1 MKITSIHQFAFA
13 CSAGSGVT
21 NSLFYVQKLLR
32 ELGFESHIFS
42 SSIPSDLSDVIQP
55 ASTIPDNP
63 DSILMVHHCLGY
75 DNADWLF
82 ALAMRKIMIYH
93 NITPPEFL
101 PEGSELQQYAVLGR
115 EQLQAWQPHFFAA
128 IGDSPLNSA
137 ELLAHAYTPVRTIP
151 LLVDAE
157 RWKVP
162 AVSSSP
168 WSSLKDTYNLLFVG
182 RICENKNQLALVELA
197 HALSRLTAVPVRLI
211 LAGETTSP
219 LYHECIL
226 QRVEE
231 LGMQSQVLITG
242 KLSDQDLIALYQVVD
257 VFVCMSEHEGF
268 GMPLIEAMHFDLPV
282 IAKNSSNIANTL
294 GQAGWL
300 MSATSSI
307 SEIAAAILSVMKEPA
322 LKRDLIQTQRQHLKH
337 FSKQSCLQQLREYF
351 RDVGIEVSGGE
362 IVSSQEEAQERWQIE
377 GPFDSSYSL
386 AIVNRELARAL
397 DVQGVD
403 VALRSHE
410 GFGDFEPSSEF
421 LQQDVDCQRMV
432 HRYESAAQRAEP
444 PYAALRFCY
453 PPHVDAMPAVARVVH
468 SYGWEETGFP
478 QAYVEAFNRRL
489 DLITVLSTSV
499 GKTLRDNG
507 VRIPIV
513 VTGAGVDHI
522 QPVQAQALP
531 QSVASQLKAF
541 RFLHVSSCFPRKAVD
556 VLLQAYADT
565 FTAQDEVTLI
575 IKTFANPHHQ
585 ILRDIDLLKA
595 THPSFPHVVVIDED
609 WSQAAMAGLYAACHA
624 YVAASRGEGLGLPLA
639 EAMLFDL
646 PVITTAWGGQTD
658 FCDETTAWCCDFD
671 FAKAETHMG
680 MTHTLWAEPRRAHL
694 GALMKNLLQLDES
707 EKKRR
712 TNKARE
718 RVLEQLSWR
727 QTANR
732 VRQAVDALK
741 SEKLLRKEPK
751 IGWISTW
758 NARCGIANYSHF
770 LTQQIP
776 PSRLRVLANHIPERM
791 AIDQDFVLRCWNAE
805 QAETFEYALETM
817 LEEGIEA
824 VVIQYNFGFCS
835 TQNLAA
841 FLQQLKAHHIQAHVF
856 FHSTADVKHLNDF
869 KSLSTIRA
877 ALAQAER
884 LYVHGVE
891 DVNRLKEWGLVDNVV
906 YFPHGIAPMLARQ
919 SNKPS
924 RWQDKTVIAS
934 YGFLLPHKGI
944 RELIEAFALLRYG
957 NDDYHLLLVNALYPA
972 SVSTETEQLC
982 RQRIAELGLQEHVT
996 LITDYLSDQETK
1008 QHLSNA
1014 DLIVFAYQGTQES
1027 SSAAVRVGLSAGSPV
1042 LVTPLA
1048 IFSDVEEAVHY
1059 LPGTSADMIAAG
1071 IRDFVQQDKQSEE
1084 KKSRI
1089 AQWFDERNWAMLSRR
1104 LVNIID
1110 GLANPLEGG
1119 GRNC

>member
-1 MKITSIHQFAFA
+1 MNIQSVHQFVRDCCAD
-13 CSAGSGVT
+13 SGVT
-21 NSLFYVQKLLR
+21 NKVISIQTWLR
-32 ELGFESHIFS
+32 QSGFESHIYS
-42 SSIPSDLSDVIQP
+42 TQVPPELAAQVICIANAKELPEDTNAIMLVLDEVDWEESSINRESYAIVKQLPSVVGTSFRLENQ
-55 ASTIPDNP
+55 
-63 DSILMVHHCLGY
+63 
-75 DNADWLF
+75 
-82 ALAMRKIMIYH
+82 
-93 NITPPEFL
+93 L
-101 PEGSELQQYAVLGR
+101 PLQ
-115 EQLQAWQPHFFAA
+115 
-128 IGDSPLNSA
+128 
-137 ELLAHAYTPVRTIP
+137 
-151 LLVDAE
+151 
-157 RWKVP
+157 RWFH
-162 AVSSSP
+162 
-168 WSSLKDTYNLLFVG
+168 LKDTCNLLSAG
-182 RICENKNQLALVELA
+182 DICERSNQLALLDVLQACSQISEI
-197 HALSRLTAVPVRLI
+197 PMRLI
-211 LAGETTSP
+211 LAGESNSATY
-219 LYHECIL
+219 LEKIQ
-226 QRVEE
+226 QRTNE
-231 LGMQSQVLITG
+231 LGLQQRVLITG
-242 KLSDQDLIALYQVVD
+242 KLPESELAALCQSVDIYVCIGENEGVVKGLNHALY
-257 VFVCMSEHEGF
+257 FN
-268 GMPLIEAMHFDLPV
+268 LPV
-282 IAKNSSNIANTL
+282 IAK
-294 GQAGWL
+294 
-300 MSATSSI
+300 I
-307 SEIAAAILSVMKEPA
+307 SEAMSVALENAGCLLSESVSPSEFAAAIVTVVKEPS
-322 LKRDLIQTQRQHLKH
+322 LKRDILLRQRQHLQKNAQEH
-337 FSKQSCLQQLREYF
+337 YHSQVKQVLFEC
-351 RDVGIEVSGGE
+351 GIEISTAPTTNTIASE
-362 IVSSQEEAQERWQIE
+362 QERWQIE

-397 DVQGVD
+397 DAQNVD

-421 LQQDVDCQRMV
+421 LQHDGDCQRMV
-432 HRYESAAQRAEP
+432 QRYETASQRAES

-478 QAYVEAFNRRL
+478 QAYVDAFNRRL

-565 FTAQDEVTLI
+565 FTAHDEVTLI

-680 MTHTLWAEPRRAHL
+680 MTHSLWAEPRRAHL
-694 GALMKNLLQLDES
+694 GALMKNLVQLDDT

-718 RVLEQLSWR
+718 RVLEQLSWQ

-776 PSRLRVLANHIPERM
+776 PSRLCVLANHIPERM
-791 AIDQDFVLRCWNAE
+791 AIDQDYVLRCWNAE

-817 LEEGIEA
+817 LEQGIEA

-841 FLQQLKAHHIQAHVF
+841 FLLQLKAHRIQAHVF
-856 FHSTADVKHLNDF
+856 FHSTADVPHEGEI
-869 KSLSTIRA
+869 KSLGTIKTV
-877 ALAQAER
+877 LAQVER
-884 LYVHGVE
+884 LYVHGLD
-891 DVNRLKEWGLVDNVV
+891 DVNRLKNWGIVDNVV
-906 YFPHGIAPMLARQ
+906 YFPHGVAPMVERQ
-919 SNKPS
+919 WGRPP
-924 RWQDKTVIAS
+924 QFQGKTVIAS

-944 RELIEAFALLRYG
+944 RELIEAFALLRRDH
-957 NDDYHLLLVNALYPA
+957 DDYHLLLINALYPA
-972 SVSTETEQLC
+972 QLSTLEAEFC
-982 RQRIAELGLQEHVT
+982 RQRIEELGLQEHVT

-1014 DLIVFAYQGTQES
+1014 DLIVYAYQGTQES
-1027 SSAAVRVGLSAGSPV
+1027 SSAAVRVGLSVGSPV

-1048 IFSDVEEAVHY
+1048 IFSDVAEAVHY
-1059 LPGTSADMIAAG
+1059 LPGTSAEMIAAG
-1071 IRDFVQQDKQSEE
+1071 IRQFMKQEAQSEE

-1089 AQWFDERNWAMLSRR
+1089 ERWFAERSWPMLSRR

-1110 GLANPLEGG
+1110 GLANPLGGG

>member
-1 MKITSIHQFAFA
+1 MQIKSIHQFAFA

-32 ELGFESHIFS
+32 ELGFDSQIFS
-42 SSIPSDLSDVIQP
+42 SSIPPELGDVIQP
-55 ASTIPDNP
+55 ANAIPDDS

-75 DNADWLF
+75 DDTDWLF

-93 NITPPEFL
+93 NITPPALL
-101 PEGSELQQYAVLGR
+101 PEGSELQKYAVLGR
-115 EQLQAWQPHFFAA
+115 EQLRTWQPHFFAA
-128 IGDSPLNSA
+128 IGDSPLNSS
-137 ELLAHAYTPVRTIP
+137 ELQAHAYPCVRTIP

-157 RWKVP
+157 RWT
-162 AVSSSP
+162 SSSF
-168 WSSLKDTYNLLFVG
+168 SSARWFDLKDAYNLLFVG
-182 RICENKNQLALVELA
+182 RICENKNQLALVELV
-197 HALSRLTAVPVRLI
+197 HALSKLTHVPVRLI

-219 LYHECIL
+219 HYQERIL
-226 QRVEE
+226 KRVEE
-231 LGMQSQVLITG
+231 LGMQSQFLMTG
-242 KLSDQDLIALYQVVD
+242 KLSDQDLVSLYQAVD

-268 GMPLIEAMHFDLPV
+268 GMPLIEAMHFNLPV

-300 MSATSSI
+300 LSETSSI
-307 SEIAAAILSVMKEPA
+307 LEIATAIHSVMKEPA
-322 LKRDLIQTQRQHLKH
+322 LKRNLIQTQRQHLKH
-337 FSKQSCLQQLREYF
+337 FSKQSCLQQLRAYF
-351 RDVGIEVSGGE
+351 LELGIAVNDVQVAPDAEVES
-362 IVSSQEEAQERWQIE
+362 ERWQIE

-397 DVQGVD
+397 DAQDVD

-410 GFGDFEPSSEF
+410 GFGDFAPSSEF
-421 LQQDVDCQRMV
+421 LQQDADCQRMV
-432 HRYESAAQRAEP
+432 QRYLAAAKSAEP

-478 QAYVEAFNRRL
+478 QAYVDAINRRL
-489 DLITVLSTSV
+489 DLITVLSNSV

-507 VRIPIV
+507 VRVPIV

-531 QSVASQLKAF
+531 PIIASQLKSF
-541 RFLHVSSCFPRKAVD
+541 RFLHVSSCFPRKGVD
-556 VLLQAYADT
+556 VLLRAYADA
-565 FTAQDEVTLI
+565 FTAQDDVSLI

-585 ILRDIDLLKA
+585 IVRDIDLLKA
-595 THPSFPHVVVIDED
+595 THPSFPHVLVIDED
-609 WSQAAMAGLYAACHA
+609 WSQAAMAGLYANSHV
-624 YVAASRGEGLGLPLA
+624 YVAPSRGEGLGLPLA
-639 EAMLFDL
+639 EAMMFDL

-658 FCDETTAWCCDFD
+658 FCDATTAWCCDFD

-680 MTHTLWAEPRRAHL
+680 MTHSLWAEPRRAHL
-694 GALMKNLLQLDES
+694 GALMKELTHLAPK

-712 TNKARE
+712 TDKARE
-718 RVLEQLSWR
+718 RVLTQLTWQ
-727 QTANR
+727 QTAAR
-732 VRQAVDALK
+732 VKQAVDALK
-741 SEKLLRKEPK
+741 VEKLLRKEPK
-751 IGWISTW
+751 IAWISTW

-770 LTQQIP
+770 LSQQIP

-791 AIDQDFVLRCWNAE
+791 ALDQNYVLRCWNAE
-805 QAETFEYALETM
+805 QEETYEYALETI

-835 TQNLAA
+835 LPNLAA
-841 FLQQLKAHHIQAHVF
+841 FLQQLRHHQIQAHVF
-856 FHSTADVKHLNDF
+856 FHSTADVKHDARI
-869 KSLSTIRA
+869 KSLGTIRDS
-877 ALAQAER
+877 LAQAER

-891 DVNRLKEWGLVDNVV
+891 DVNRFKEWGLIDNVV
-906 YFPHGIAPMLARQ
+906 YFPHGIAPVLAHRPA
-919 SNKPS
+919 KPVAL
-924 RWQDKTVIAS
+924 QGKTVIAS

-972 SVSTETEQLC
+972 SVSTETESLC
-982 RQRIAELGLQEHVT
+982 RQRIEELGLQAHVT
-996 LITDYLSDQETK
+996 LITDYLSEQETK
-1008 QHLSNA
+1008 QHLSQA
-1014 DLIVFAYQGTQES
+1014 DLIVYAYQETQES
-1027 SSAAVRVGLSAGSPV
+1027 SSAAVRVGLSVGSPV

-1048 IFSDVEEAVHY
+1048 IFADVEEAVHY
-1059 LPGTSADMIAAG
+1059 LPGTSAELIAAG
-1071 IRDFVQQDKQSEE
+1071 IRHFLQQETPSEE

-1089 AQWFDERNWAMLSRR
+1089 AQWFEERDWSMLSRR

-1110 GLANPLEGG
+1110 GLANPLAGQ
-1119 GRNC
+1119 

>member
-42 SSIPSDLSDVIQP
+42 SSIPPDLSDVIQP
-55 ASTIPDNP
+55 ASAISDDPDA
-63 DSILMVHHCLGY
+63 ILMVHHCLGY
-75 DNADWLF
+75 DDVDWLF

-93 NITPPEFL
+93 NITPPELL
-101 PEGSELQQYAVLGR
+101 PEGSELQQYALLGR
-115 EQLQAWQPHFFAA
+115 EQLHAWQPHFFAA
-128 IGDSPLNSA
+128 IGDSPLNSS
-137 ELLAHAYTPVRTIP
+137 ELQAHAYPSVRTIP

-157 RWKVP
+157 RWTPSP
-162 AVSSSP
+162 AAASR
-168 WSSLKDTYNLLFVG
+168 WFSLKDAYNILFVG
-182 RICENKNQLALVELA
+182 RICENKNQLALVELT
-197 HALSRLTAVPVRLI
+197 HALSTLTQVPVRLI

-219 LYHECIL
+219 HYHERIL

-231 LGMQSQVLITG
+231 LGMQSQFLMTG
-242 KLSDQDLIALYQVVD
+242 KLSDQDLIALYQAAD
-257 VFVCMSEHEGF
+257 AFVCLSEHEGF

-282 IAKNSSNIANTL
+282 IAKDSSNIANTL

-300 MSATSSI
+300 MSASSSI
-307 SEIAAAILSVMKEPA
+307 SEIAVAILTVMKEPA
-322 LKRDLIQTQRQHLKH
+322 LKRHLIQTQRQHLTH
-337 FSKQSCLQQLREYF
+337 FSKQNCLQQLRDYF
-351 RDVGIEVSGGE
+351 HELGIAVSRPQGEVDL
-362 IVSSQEEAQERWQIE
+362 EEAPERWQIE

-397 DVQGVD
+397 DAQNVD
-403 VALRSHE
+403 IALRSHE

-421 LQQDVDCQRMV
+421 LQHDADCERMV
-432 HRYESAAQRAEP
+432 HRYRTAAQRAEP

-478 QAYVEAFNRRL
+478 QAYVDAFNRRL

-531 QSVASQLKAF
+531 QAVASSLKAF

-556 VLLQAYADT
+556 VLLRAYAET

-624 YVAASRGEGLGLPLA
+624 YVAPSRGEGLGLPLA

-658 FCDETTAWCCDFD
+658 FCDATTAWCCDFD

-680 MTHTLWAEPRRAHL
+680 MTHSLWAEPRRAHL
-694 GALMKNLLQLDES
+694 SALMKDLVQLDDA
-707 EKKRR
+707 EKKHR
-712 TNKARE
+712 TSKARE
-718 RVLEQLSWR
+718 RVLAQLSWK
-727 QTANR
+727 QTATR
-732 VRQAVDALK
+732 VKQAVDALK
-741 SEKLLRKEPK
+741 SEKLMRKEPK
-751 IGWISTW
+751 IAWISTW

-770 LTQQIP
+770 LTQHIP
-776 PSRLRVLANHIPERM
+776 ASRLRVLANHIPERM
-791 AIDQDFVLRCWNAE
+791 AIDQNYVLRCWNAE
-805 QAETFEYALETM
+805 QDERFEYALETI
-817 LEEGIEA
+817 LEEGIAA

-835 TQNLAA
+835 TENLAA
-841 FLQQLKAHHIQAHVF
+841 FLQQLQTHHIQAHVF
-856 FHSTADVKHLNDF
+856 FHSTADVKHIDDF
-869 KSLSTIRA
+869 KSLGTIRA
-877 ALAQAER
+877 SLAQAAR
-884 LYVHGVE
+884 LYVHGVD
-891 DVNRLKEWGLVDNVV
+891 DVNRLKDWGLVDNVV
-906 YFPHGIAPMLARQ
+906 YFPHGIAPMLAHQ
-919 SNKPS
+919 STKPPHS
-924 RWQDKTVIAS
+924 QSKTVIAS

-972 SVSTETEQLC
+972 SVSTETERIC
-982 RQRIAELGLQEHVT
+982 RQRIEELGLQAHVT
-996 LITDYLSDQETK
+996 LITDYLSDHETK

-1014 DLIVFAYQGTQES
+1014 DLIVYAYQGTQES
-1027 SSAAVRVGLSAGSPV
+1027 SSAAVRVGLSVGCPV

-1059 LPGTSADMIAAG
+1059 LPGTSSEMIAAG
-1071 IRDFVQQDKQSEE
+1071 IRHVMKQEAQSEE

-1089 AQWFDERNWAMLSRR
+1089 EQWFAERSWPMLSRR

-1110 GLANPLEGG
+1110 GLANPLESP
-1119 GRNC
+1119 